1 MVEIVTPSIPPF
13 ALAATSYVYVAV
25 GLALGFAGR
34 AIWGRLMT
42 LLGIIL
48 GAAVGYSLGVLILP
62 GLASLGLAIVGA
74 AIGGMIFTW
83 IVEVALAGMAG
94 ALGLYVTYRG
104 LLEYISPS
112 DALVVGILVLL
123 IIFSLSFYYMQSLMS
138 YVSALLG
145 GILAGVGFFL
155 LTNDLQ
161 LSIISSL
168 GIVILGSLVQEFLV
182 KRYEERIQKTSRKP
196 AVVVKRR

>member
-1 MVEIVTPSIPPF
+1 MVEIVPPSIPPF
-13 ALAATSYVYVAV
+13 ALAVTSYVYVAV

-74 AIGGMIFTW
+74 AVGGMIFTW

-145 GILAGVGFFL
+145 GILTGVGFFL

-168 GIVILGSLVQEFLV
+168 GIVILGSLVQELLV
-182 KRYEERIQKTSRKP
+182 KRYEKRIQKISRKP